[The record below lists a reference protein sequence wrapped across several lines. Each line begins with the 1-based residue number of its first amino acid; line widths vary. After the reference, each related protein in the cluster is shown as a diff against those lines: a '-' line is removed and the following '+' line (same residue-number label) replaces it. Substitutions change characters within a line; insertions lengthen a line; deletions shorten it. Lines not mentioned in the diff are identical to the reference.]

1 MQVFGYI
8 FASGLVLLFCW
19 IIIKNTISLV
29 RSIKE
34 KKNQDKKDDSG
45 N

>member
-8 FASGLVLLFCW
+8 FAGGLVLLFGW

-34 KKNQDKKDDSG
+34 KKLKDKKDDSDI
-45 N
+45 